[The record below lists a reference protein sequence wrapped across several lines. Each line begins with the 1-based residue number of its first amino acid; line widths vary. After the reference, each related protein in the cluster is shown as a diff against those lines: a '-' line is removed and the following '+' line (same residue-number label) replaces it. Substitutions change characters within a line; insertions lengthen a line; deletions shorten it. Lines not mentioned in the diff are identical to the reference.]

1 MKRACA
7 SARSR
12 STCGR
17 PCSKTTPRCSAR
29 SISAIEE
36 ATCNSVLDG
45 MPSVIV
51 QLPPSAMRSTI
62 VTSAPS
68 AAAVGRRRLDAR
80 LPAAATAVILAPAPV
95 ELALLPGLVLRAH
108 DPEDEVEQPDE

>member
-7 SARSR
+7 SARR
-12 STCGR
+12 MSTLGR
-17 PCSKTTPRCSAR
+17 PCWKTRPRDSAR

-36 ATCNSVLDG
+36 ATCSSVFDG

-68 AAAVGRRRLDAR
+68 AAAVE
-80 LPAAATAVILAPAPV
+80 AAA
-95 ELALLPGLVLRAH
+95 
-108 DPEDEVEQPDE
+108 

>member
-12 STCGR
+12 STPGR
-17 PCSKTTPRCSAR
+17 PCWKTSPRDSAR
-29 SISAIEE
+29 SISAIDE
-36 ATCNSVLDG
+36 ATWSSVLDG

-68 AAAVGRRRLDAR
+68 AAAVDGRGVAGRAGAEDHEAH
-80 LPAAATAVILAPAPV
+80 
-95 ELALLPGLVLRAH
+95 LLTQA
-108 DPEDEVEQPDE
+108 